1 MCYDPFDPSLNIP
14 SDLSGYNPFRDLE
27 INDNKKCKFEDDDNI
42 YSDTVEGTCSE
53 KTEQLLHTN
62 SCSQAIFEQPG
73 YLRRTLS
80 ILIRAKSQLQQIC
93 E

>member
-42 YSDTVEGTCSE
+42 YSDTVKGTCSE